1 MDAGIEVP
9 GTGIR
14 FGLDPIIGLIPGAG
28 DAAGA
33 VLAGWILLEAARRGV
48 PRATLIRM
56 AYNIAVDALV
66 GAIPLLGD
74 VFDVVWKSNLR
85 NVELLE
91 RQALSPNVARRADR
105 LFLALLGGG
114 LLILFGGLAAA
125 GVWLFS
131 RVLG

>member
-1 MDAGIEVP
+1 
-9 GTGIR
+9 
-14 FGLDPIIGLIPGAG
+14 
-28 DAAGA
+28 
-33 VLAGWILLEAARRGV
+33 
-48 PRATLIRM
+48 M